1 MFLKSNLQ
9 SDQIVELTNVTAAK
23 DIANNLLSL
32 RKFADIG
39 LSIYLD
45 NKILKIFDKDT
56 NQEYLSGRYEKPNWL
71 LEFSA
76 QNLDSYNLNQNYE
89 KYVCTAQIVT
99 LDEFLQRS
107 QTNVQEL
114 SETISRDTMPIENLE
129 SYPSDL
135 GRECEQE
142 LEQEILD

>member
-1 MFLKSNLQ
+1 MRFIFIIFIVYWYCRWLLLKLN
-9 SDQIVELTNVTAAK
+9 
-23 DIANNLLSL
+23 
-32 RKFADIG
+32 
-39 LSIYLD
+39 
-45 NKILKIFDKDT
+45 T
-56 NQEYLSGRYEKPNWL
+56 NQEYLYDRYEKPNWL

-99 LDEFLQRS
+99 LDEFLQQS

-114 SETISRDTMPIENLE
+114 SQTISGDTMPIKNLE
-129 SYPSDL
+129 SYPYDL

-142 LEQEILD
+142 LDQEILD